1 MSQNLVSKIT
11 EAVGWVLN
19 SSCVIN
25 KVASNEI
32 RFNALRACRA
42 VTVLSVL
49 ISLFVPPLAP
59 SIGKRLHYIAAP
71 IDIELDYRD

>member
-1 MSQNLVSKIT
+1 LFTKPATLNQNI
-11 EAVGWVLN
+11 
-19 SSCVIN
+19 
-25 KVASNEI
+25 
-32 RFNALRACRA
+32 
-42 VTVLSVL
+42 

>member
-49 ISLFVPPLAP
+49 IIISSSSSNILSL
-59 SIGKRLHYIAAP
+59 IGTSFTTT
-71 IDIELDYRD
+71 

>member
-42 VTVLSVL
+42 VTWTT
-49 ISLFVPPLAP
+49 
-59 SIGKRLHYIAAP
+59 
-71 IDIELDYRD
+71 